1 MSHVFLFDLHIGLGI
16 RLTNRRSQAVG
27 FQTVSL
33 YTYLAINTLVN

>member
-1 MSHVFLFDLHIGLGI
+1 MSHVFLFDFHIGMGI

-33 YTYLAINTLVN
+33 YTYLAINTLVS